1 MKKILHLA
9 TITLLTLIL
18 CSCAKTQN
26 ETTPTSSST
35 PTVTLS
41 LKEEPLD
48 TLSNETRTDNEAETT
63 TPPSA
68 VAKPTPETT
77 ATPESIVEEN
87 DTGFR
92 KSDIKLRIVDSREK
106 ELSDL
111 DYDEMDELSKYDLD
125 ICLITFP
132 SLNTLNEDR
141 FEEANSA
148 EELLNYINEND
159 NIWKT
164 DDDIWIFQKK
174 EFHHTH
180 DYFYNISWLKKDDI
194 HYFIAELTTFL
205 PKKVLEVNEDKLY
218 YNEDTKTLYLHF
230 TEGLRYE
237 TYVSQ
242 TDKASAERIENEA
255 LSNRGILAFNNK
267 NDYEIKEIVLVKPFL
282 LKR

>member
-1 MKKILHLA
+1 MKKIIHLA
-9 TITLLTLIL
+9 TITLLTLSL
-18 CSCAKTQN
+18 CCCAKTHN
-26 ETTPTSSST
+26 EVTPTQSST

-41 LKEEPLD
+41 LKEEPFD
-48 TLSNETRTDNEAETT
+48 TLGNETTTDNEDETT

-68 VAKPTPETT
+68 TSEPTPEAT
-77 ATPESIVEEN
+77 ATPKPIVDEN
-87 DTGFR
+87 DTAFR
-92 KSDIKLRIVDSREK
+92 TTDIKLRIVDSREK

-111 DYDEMDELSKYDLD
+111 NYDEMDELSKYDLD

-132 SLNTLNEDR
+132 SLNALNEDR
-141 FEEANSA
+141 FEEANTA

-164 DDDIWIFQKK
+164 DNDIWVFQKN

-180 DYFYNISWLKKDDI
+180 DYFYNTSWLKKDDI

-205 PKKVLEVNEDKLY
+205 PKNVLKVNEDKLY
-218 YNEDTKTLYLHF
+218 YNADTKTLYLHF
-230 TEGLRYE
+230 TEGLLYE

-242 TDKASAERIENEA
+242 TDKASAEQIEKEA
-255 LSNRGILAFNNK
+255 LSNRGILAFNN
-267 NDYEIKEIVLVKPFL
+267 NSDYEIKEIVLVKPFL

>member
-1 MKKILHLA
+1 MKKFLHLA

-48 TLSNETRTDNEAETT
+48 TLSNETRTDNEPETT

-132 SLNTLNEDR
+132 SLNALNEDR
-141 FEEANSA
+141 FEEANTA

-205 PKKVLEVNEDKLY
+205 PKNVLEVNEDKLY

-255 LSNRGILAFNNK
+255 LSNRGILAFNN
-267 NDYEIKEIVLVKPFL
+267 NSD
-282 LKR
+282 

>member
-1 MKKILHLA
+1 MKKIIHLA
-9 TITLLTLIL
+9 TITLLTFSL

-26 ETTPTSSST
+26 EATPTQSHIPTVIPSIREDITDTPNNENMTDNEKKVTPAPTPTPEPTTTPT
-35 PTVTLS
+35 P
-41 LKEEPLD
+41 EPIAYEDD
-48 TLSNETRTDNEAETT
+48 TTFRTSN
-63 TPPSA
+63 
-68 VAKPTPETT
+68 
-77 ATPESIVEEN
+77 
-87 DTGFR
+87 
-92 KSDIKLRIVDSREK
+92 IKLRIVDSREK

-132 SLNTLNEDR
+132 SLNALNEDR
-141 FEEANSA
+141 FEEANTA

-164 DDDIWIFQKK
+164 DNDIWVFQKN

-180 DYFYNISWLKKDDI
+180 DYFYNTSWLKKDDI

-205 PKKVLEVNEDKLY
+205 PKNVLKVNEDKLY
-218 YNEDTKTLYLHF
+218 YNADTKILYLHF
-230 TEGLRYE
+230 TEGLLYE

-242 TDKASAERIENEA
+242 TDKASAERIEKDA
-255 LSNRGILAFNNK
+255 LSNRGILAFNNES
-267 NDYEIKEIVLVKPFL
+267 NYEIKEIVLVKPFL